1 MALTTTTTLANT
13 ISTYYDRLLLEVLD
27 PKLLYYQFG
36 LKKPLPTGEGKTVV
50 WNLPYRLDR
59 GYVLSEG
66 SPVQLSTAY
75 ALSTY
80 KVSAIVRQFGG
91 FTVVTD
97 FVDMTS
103 ITDVMKMAVER
114 LATQAAETVERVL
127 VNECFIAHVAT
138 LGGSAHHMIKTSTE
152 ITDYWGSVS
161 GVSVCSNG
169 TVPGGPIGTASC
181 LNVMA
186 VSDIKKAVYSLRRLN
201 VPPYEGQNYVGILP
215 SETAEVIAGDSTF
228 INFHQYTDKGIDNLY
243 KGEIG
248 MVYGCRLIET
258 TNGPAVR
265 GSNDG
270 STASSIAYG
279 TAIFGKGFY
288 GVTELD
294 GGIKTFMADGAS
306 KADPLNQVTTYGW
319 KANFIAKLLNTSAG
333 LVFWAGIGTGQ
344 STAVGDESATG
355 SPLRYKY
362 PSSY

>member
-1 MALTTTTTLANT
+1 MATTTTTTLTNT
-13 ISTYYDRLLLEVLD
+13 ISTYYDRLLLECLD
-27 PKLLYYQFG
+27 PKLIYYQFG
-36 LKKPLPTGEGKTVV
+36 QKKPLPTSEGKTVV

-103 ITDVMKMAVER
+103 ITDVMKMATQR
-114 LATQAAETVERVL
+114 LAKQASETIERVII
-127 VNECFIAHVAT
+127 NECFVAHVAT
-138 LGGSAHHMIKTSTE
+138 LGGSAHHMVKTSTQ

-186 VSDIKKAVYSLRRLN
+186 VSDIKKCVYSLRHLN
-201 VPPYEGQNYVGILP
+201 VDPYEGQNYIGIMP
-215 SETAEVIAGDSTF
+215 TETAEVIASDSTF
-228 INFHQYTDKGIDNLY
+228 INFHQYVDKGIDNLY

-248 MVYGCRLIET
+248 MVYGCRLIESSI
-258 TNGPAVR
+258 GPAVR

-270 STASSIAYG
+270 STLSGIIYG
-279 TAIFGKGFY
+279 TTIFGKGFY

-294 GGIKTFMADGAS
+294 GGIKTFMSDGAQ
-306 KADPLNQVTTYGW
+306 KADPLNQVATYGW
-319 KANFIAKLLNTSAG
+319 KANFISKLLNTSAG
-333 LVFWAGIGTGQ
+333 VTFWAGVGTGK

-355 SPLRYKY
+355 SPLRYAY
-362 PSSY
+362 PASY